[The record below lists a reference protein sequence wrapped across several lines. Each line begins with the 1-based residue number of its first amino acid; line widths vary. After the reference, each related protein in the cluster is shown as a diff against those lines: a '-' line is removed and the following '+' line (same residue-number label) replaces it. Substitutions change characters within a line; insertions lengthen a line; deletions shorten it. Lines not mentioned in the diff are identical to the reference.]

1 MNREDRA
8 KQFLPF
14 DAMKGLKEAME
25 RQEEL
30 LSRVERIELGEEDAE
45 RLSLA
50 LSQVER
56 GDLVRVTCFLGGHY
70 RTLSGTVTRL
80 DPVKRLL
87 ILDERKLPFD
97 DLTELERLPKDHTG
111 I

>member
-30 LSRVERIELGEEDAE
+30 LSRVEKTELGEEDAE

-56 GDLVRVTCFLGGHY
+56 GDAVRLTVFLGGHY
-70 RTLSGTVTRL
+70 RTLTGTVTHF
-80 DPVKRLL
+80 DPVRRLL
-87 ILDERKLPFD
+87 TLEGRTLPFD
-97 DLTELERLPKDHTG
+97 DLTSLEVLQKNG
-111 I
+111 

>member
-25 RQEEL
+25 KQEEL
-30 LSRVERIELGEEDAE
+30 LSRVEKTELGEEDAE
-45 RLSLA
+45 CLSLA

-56 GDLVRVTCFLGGHY
+56 GDAVRVTVFLGGHY
-70 RTLSGTVTRL
+70 RTLAGTVTRL
-80 DPVKRLL
+80 DPVRRLL
-87 ILDERKLPFD
+87 TLDDRKLPFD
-97 DLTELERLPKDHTG
+97 DLTALEILQKNT
-111 I
+111 

>member
-25 RQEEL
+25 KQEEL
-30 LSRVERIELGEEDAE
+30 LSRVEKTELGEEDAE
-45 RLSLA
+45 HLSLA

-56 GDLVRVTCFLGGHY
+56 GDAVRVTVFLGGHY
-70 RTLSGTVTRL
+70 CTLTGTVTRL
-80 DPVKRLL
+80 DPVRRLL
-87 ILDERKLPFD
+87 TIGDLKLPLD
-97 DLTELERLPKDHTG
+97 DLTSLEILQKHS
-111 I
+111 